1 VRKAYTKGTQ
11 AKAKNELFQILG
23 ENEKC

>member
-1 VRKAYTKGTQ
+1 VRKAYTNGTQ